1 MASGVTT
8 YTAVI
13 ADDHAIVRIG
23 VRGLL
28 QALPEV
34 TVLDEADDGMEAVD
48 LVARLKPDLLVC
60 DLVMP
65 ELDGLGVIRQVR
77 ERSPQ
82 TRVVVLSMHA
92 DEGHALEAFRA
103 GAIAYVLK
111 HDLGDGFLTAIR
123 CALQDRRYLSPPLS
137 EHALDAYAA
146 VVAGKARDPYA
157 TLSMREREVL
167 HLVGQGLSYKAIA
180 QRLQI
185 GLRTVHTHAE
195 AMREKLG
202 LRSRDEVI
210 RFALEREQRLV
221 SGHSGHGSSGGHT
234 GSSGLSGTGTHGG

>member
-1 MASGVTT
+1 MAGGVTT

-123 CALQDRRYLSPPLS
+123 CALQDRRYLSAPLS

-221 SGHSGHGSSGGHT
+221 SGQSVHGPSVGHSGSGGRS
-234 GSSGLSGTGTHGG
+234 GSGAAD

>member
-1 MASGVTT
+1 VAGGVTT

-23 VRGLL
+23 IRGLL

-34 TVLDEADDGMEAVD
+34 AVLDEADDGMEAVD

-123 CALQDRRYLSPPLS
+123 YALQDRRYLSPPLS

-202 LRSRDEVI
+202 LKSRDEVI
-210 RFALEREQRLV
+210 RFALEREQRLAG
-221 SGHSGHGSSGGHT
+221 GHTGPGSSGGH
-234 GSSGLSGTGTHGG
+234 SGAGGDGGTAAFD

>member
-210 RFALEREQRLV
+210 RFALEREQRLA
-221 SGHSGHGSSGGHT
+221 SGHNGHGTSGHGGSGN
-234 GSSGLSGTGTHGG
+234 SGAGAAD